1 MLTFVVEQAM
11 KWRNNKEL
19 QRRPSLYQKGHV
31 FPELLVQLFF
41 FFFFLKGTTY
51 KMMTYHF
58 LLLSGSN

>member
-1 MLTFVVEQAM
+1 MLMFVVVKAI

-19 QRRPSLYQKGHV
+19 HRRPSLHKKGHV
-31 FPELLVQLFF
+31 FPELLLQLFF
-41 FFFFLKGTTY
+41 FFKETTG